1 MLITTCDA
9 SDELLWKLVMCETL
23 HLAFYYVT
31 AYYTPTTKR
40 DPASIR
46 DQPYIIR
53 GNMVYIS
60 PLLFIVEQSKSGA
73 VKMKLNTVF
82 TLYFINLVLCMLEHK
97 RISIYGNRR
106 LVYNFQSFIERFF
119 WHRPAY
125 SCHRHPLFSNNTWK
139 FVYKYFPCKW
149 KLEI

>member
-31 AYYTPTTKR
+31 ACYTPTTKR

-46 DQPYIIR
+46 DQPYTIR

-73 VKMKLNTVF
+73 INMKLNTVF
-82 TLYFINLVLCMLEHK
+82 TLYFINLVLCILEHK
-97 RISIYGNRR
+97 RRSIYGNRR
-106 LVYNFQSFIERFF
+106 LVYNLQSFNE
-119 WHRPAY
+119 H
-125 SCHRHPLFSNNTWK
+125 LFDTALLILVTGIHLLVITQK
-139 FVYKYFPCKW
+139 FVYKYFPCN
-149 KLEI
+149 ES